1 MALIR
6 WDPWRDM
13 LAMQRDV
20 QETLHRFLGE
30 WETPSLI
37 GSGSRRSA
45 WFPPVDVFTRESDLV
60 VRTELPGMDPEK
72 DVEIFLQDGSL
83 TIRGERRHE
92 ERTDGE
98 GYVRSESAYGS
109 FERRVPL
116 PEGIEEKDVHAT
128 YERGVLEV
136 VIAGA
141 ARIPEPTRIPI
152 EAGGS
157 RKALTSK
164 GRKR

>member
-20 QETLHRFLGE
+20 QETLRRFLGE
-30 WETPSLI
+30 WESPSLA
-37 GSGSRRSA
+37 GPASLRGA
-45 WFPPVDVFTRESDLV
+45 WLPAVDVFTREGDLV
-60 VRTELPGMDPEK
+60 VRAELPGIDPEK

-83 TIRGERRHE
+83 TIRGERHRE

-98 GYVRSESAYGS
+98 GYVRAESAYGS

-116 PEGIEEKDVHAT
+116 PDGIGEKDVHAS
-128 YERGVLEV
+128 YDRGVLEV
-136 VIAGA
+136 VVAGA
-141 ARIPEPTRIPI
+141 ARLSEPTRIPI
-152 EAGGS
+152 TAGGS
-157 RKALTSK
+157 RKVLTSK